1 MKHLKLFENA
11 GTEITITTVRFD
23 SGEYVLGCYVDGELE
38 FYGDYYHDK
47 IQEKIEGF
55 ILGLKWLKENWAYP
69 LTVKEEDT
77 IYCNN
82 SELNDEIC
90 QMAGSPPKKL
100 SEIN

>member
-11 GTEITITTVRFD
+11 GTEITVTTVRFE

-69 LTVKEEDT
+69 LTVKEEKLT
-77 IYCNN
+77 CTN
-82 SELNDEIC
+82 SEINEDVCEMGGI
-90 QMAGSPPKKL
+90 PPKNL